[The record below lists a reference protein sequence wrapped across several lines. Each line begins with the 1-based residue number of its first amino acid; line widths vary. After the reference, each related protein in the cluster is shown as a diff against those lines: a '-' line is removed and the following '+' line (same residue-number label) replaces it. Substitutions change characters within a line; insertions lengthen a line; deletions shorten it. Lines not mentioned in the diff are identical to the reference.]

1 MISDLL
7 SSVSHSLTPEQ
18 LTIFMFA
25 GLMIG
30 LFMGHP
36 LAFVLGGTAVLA
48 ACLGPGSQVLGLI
61 INNIYGR
68 AMYNYVLV
76 AIPLFI
82 LLARFLNDS
91 GVTERMF
98 ESMRLL
104 LGRVRGG
111 LALTVVIVSVLLAA
125 TTGIVG
131 ASIAVMGLIAL
142 TPMLKYGYNKGLSA
156 GVIMASGC
164 LGILIPPSIMLIL
177 MASYSPVSVGALFA
191 GALIPG
197 LMLGAMYAIYVLV
210 LCLIKPEF
218 GPPVAAA
225 ERAET
230 STGQLVLR
238 LFKYVLPPMS
248 LILGVLGALF
258 AGIATA
264 TQASAIGVAM
274 AFILFL
280 IFGDRKLST
289 CYNTFI
295 EAGKTTTMVMFV
307 LVGATAFTGVFAI
320 GGGTD
325 VISELVLAMPGG
337 TIGALLL
344 MFLLVFVLG
353 MFLDWTGIV
362 LLSFPI
368 MLPIIDTMGIDILW
382 FVVMVA
388 VVLQTSFLTPPFG
401 YALFYLK
408 GVSPPEVQTLDLY
421 KAVIPFCLLILI
433 TCVLLTWFPWLITGL
448 PEKMVGYS

>member
-1 MISDLL
+1 MSPEM
-7 SSVSHSLTPEQ
+7 LT
-18 LTIFMFA
+18 LFMFG
-25 GLMIG
+25 GLLIG

-36 LAFVLGGTAVLA
+36 LAFVLGGTAVMA
-48 ACLGPGSQVLGLI
+48 AWLGPGPRILGSI
-61 INNIYGR
+61 INNIYGN
-68 AMYNYVLV
+68 AMDNYVLV

-82 LLARFLNDS
+82 LMARFLNDS

-98 ESMRLL
+98 EAMRLL
-104 LGRVRGG
+104 LARLHGG

-131 ASIAVMGLIAL
+131 ASIAVMGMIAL
-142 TPMLKYGYNKGLSA
+142 VPMLKYGYDKELSS

-197 LMLGAMYAIYVLV
+197 LILGAMYALYVLV
-210 LCLIKPEF
+210 ICYIKPSY
-218 GPPVAAA
+218 GPPVPVE
-225 ERAET
+225 ERADT
-230 STGQLVLR
+230 STGELLLMLAKFV
-238 LFKYVLPPMS
+238 VPPMG

-258 AGIATA
+258 TGIATA
-264 TQASAIGVAM
+264 TEASAIGVTL

-280 IFGDRKLST
+280 IFGDRSPRT
-289 CYNTFI
+289 CYRTLI
-295 EAGKTTTMVMFV
+295 EAGKTTTMVMLV
-307 LVGATAFTGVFAI
+307 LVGATAFTGVFSR
-320 GGGTD
+320 GGGME
-325 VISELVLAMPGG
+325 VIHELVMAMPGG
-337 TIGALLL
+337 TTGALVL
-344 MFLLVFVLG
+344 MLFLVFILG

-368 MLPIIDTMGIDILW
+368 MLPIVENMGVDMLW

-408 GVSPPEVQTLDLY
+408 GVAPRGIEIVDLY
-421 KAVIPFCLLILI
+421 KAVIPFCALIALACLLLAA
-433 TCVLLTWFPWLITGL
+433 FPILITGL
-448 PEKMVGYS
+448 PSAILGY

>member
-1 MISDLL
+1 MSAELL
-7 SSVSHSLTPEQ
+7 TL
-18 LTIFMFA
+18 FMFA
-25 GLMIG
+25 GLLVG

-36 LAFVLGGTAVLA
+36 LAFVLGGVAVVA
-48 ACLGPGSQVLGLI
+48 AYLGPGPQVLGSI
-61 INNIYGR
+61 INNVYGR
-68 AMYNYVLV
+68 AMDNYVLV

-82 LLARFLNDS
+82 LMARFLNDS
-91 GVTERMF
+91 GVTEKMF
-98 ESMRLL
+98 QVMRLL

-131 ASIAVMGLIAL
+131 ASIAVMGMIAL
-142 TPMLKYGYNKGLSA
+142 VPMLRHGYHTQLST

-191 GALIPG
+191 GALVPG
-197 LMLGAMYAIYVLV
+197 LLLGAMYALYVLV
-210 LCLIKPEF
+210 VCFFKPEY
-218 GPPVAAA
+218 GPPVGAE

-230 STGQLVLR
+230 GLGELLVML
-238 LFKYVLPPMS
+238 LKYVLPPMG

-258 AGIATA
+258 TGVATA
-264 TQASAIGVAM
+264 TEASAIGVLL
-274 AFILFL
+274 AFVLFL
-280 IFGDRKLST
+280 VFGDRKPRT
-289 CYNTFI
+289 CYRSFL
-295 EAGKTTTMVMFV
+295 EASKTTTMVMFV
-307 LVGATAFTGVFAI
+307 LVGATAFTGVFTR
-320 GGGTD
+320 GGGMR
-325 VISELVLAMPGG
+325 VIQELVMAMPGG
-337 TIGALLL
+337 TTGALLL
-344 MFLLVFVLG
+344 MLLLVFVLG

-368 MLPIIDTMGIDILW
+368 MLPIVEAMGVDLLW

-408 GVSPPEVQTLDLY
+408 GVAPPGVEIVHLY
-421 KAVIPFCLLILI
+421 KAVIPFCLLILLA
-433 TCVLLTWFPWLITGL
+433 CGLLALFPSLVTGL
-448 PEKMVGYS
+448 PALLLG